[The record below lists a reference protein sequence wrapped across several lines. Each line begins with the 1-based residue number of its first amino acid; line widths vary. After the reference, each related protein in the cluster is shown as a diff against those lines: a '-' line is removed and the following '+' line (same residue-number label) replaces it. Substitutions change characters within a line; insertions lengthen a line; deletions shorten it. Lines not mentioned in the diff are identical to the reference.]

1 MAAGFSDEGARQDPY
16 IPSVSREYTRHPDR
30 GQDVSE
36 QSLTPGGGDLVE
48 AAPAKL
54 NLGLRVLSQRQDG
67 FHDLIGL
74 FQTVSLAD
82 RLRVRPSARLEV
94 TCSDPGVPSGA
105 RNLAYRAADL
115 YLREAGGS
123 PCRMHIEKAIPVA
136 AGLGGGSSDAAAVL
150 RVLDR
155 ASSRPVGMPA
165 LVRMAEQLG
174 SDVPFALAGG
184 TAVVEGRGERLRP
197 LRWSSEVWYV
207 LVCPPVAVDTG
218 WAYAELDRHRRAGS
232 VSLSEPDP
240 YRTFLEDA
248 RGGLIDASRLWSVL
262 HNDFQPVVERAK
274 PIVAQAGQ
282 LLAATDPLAR
292 SMSGSGATVYGIYD
306 DRTAADRA
314 AERLREAGFPVF
326 LCTPFPPP
334 PQGGRETR
342 QVARSFNW

>member
-1 MAAGFSDEGARQDPY
+1 M
-16 IPSVSREYTRHPDR
+16 
-30 GQDVSE
+30 SE
-36 QSLTPGGGDLVE
+36 QSLTPGDGEWVE
-48 AAPAKL
+48 SARAKL

-67 FHDLIGL
+67 FHDLTGL

-82 RLRVRPSARLEV
+82 RLRMRPSPRLEV
-94 TCSDPGVPSGA
+94 TCSDPDVPSGP
-105 RNLAYRAADL
+105 RNLAYQAAAL
-115 YLREAGGS
+115 YLRETGGS
-123 PCRMHIEKAIPVA
+123 PWRVHIEKAIPVA
-136 AGLGGGSSDAAAVL
+136 AGLGGGSADAAAVL

-155 ASSRPVGMPA
+155 ASSRPVGPPA
-165 LVRMAEQLG
+165 LARMAEQLG
-174 SDVPFALAGG
+174 SDVPFALIGG
-184 TAVVEGRGERLRP
+184 TALVQGRGERLAP
-197 LRWSSEVWYV
+197 VRWISEELWYV

-218 WAYAELDRHRRAGS
+218 WAYAELDRHRQAGS

-240 YRTFLEDA
+240 YRTFLEHV

-274 PIVAQAGQ
+274 PIVARASK

-314 AERLREAGFPVF
+314 ATRLREAGFPVF

-334 PQGGRETR
+334 P
-342 QVARSFNW
+342 